1 MKCGANGKTAKA
13 NVCGP
18 IFANF
23 SSMGLW
29 AMTMKAAMNTRV
41 EARKK
46 EINKAPRFAWRAFSS
61 PPFSWKAG
69 SE

>member
-1 MKCGANGKTAKA
+1 
-13 NVCGP
+13 
-18 IFANF
+18 
-23 SSMGLW
+23 
-29 AMTMKAAMNTRV
+29 MKAAMNTRV
-41 EARKK
+41 ESRKK

>member
-1 MKCGANGKTAKA
+1 
-13 NVCGP
+13 
-18 IFANF
+18 
-23 SSMGLW
+23 
-29 AMTMKAAMNTRV
+29 MKAAMNTRV